1 MNLLKYYILDIP
13 FELYGIGFVFLLIL
27 LWICYSAAEE
37 MKQRGPKEPH
47 EL

>member
-13 FELYGIGFVFLLIL
+13 FELYGIGVVFFLLL
-27 LWICYSAAEE
+27 LWICCSAAKEI
-37 MKQRGPKEPH
+37 KQRGPKGPH